1 MHKIST
7 QWHALI
13 KEGDV
18 GRATPRITKIYIKF
32 LQVVEPGQGT
42 FLQQNNVNDSRITFY
57 RVVTN
62 KRLNVQMA

>member
-1 MHKIST
+1 MSSVPLGNNALDLN
-7 QWHALI
+7 QWHALL

-42 FLQQNNVNDSRITFY
+42 IFATKQCE
-57 RVVTN
+57 
-62 KRLNVQMA
+62 